1 MAETFHS
8 FVLLAMKLV
17 LEKANVFASS
27 CDEANSIV
35 NQSSLQS
42 MHISFKTTQGSLHC
56 YP

>member
-8 FVLLAMKLV
+8 FVLLAMKLA
-17 LEKANVFASS
+17 LEKANMFALS

-35 NQSSLQS
+35 NQSSLQC
-42 MHISFKTTQGSLHC
+42 MHISFKTRQGSLNC